1 MRQLVWSR
9 RIRLLV
15 VPWTA
20 VVAMASVGLSAPRAH
35 AASAVNIVAVHSGKC
50 VETEDSSQSLD
61 APVVQADCTGQPG
74 AEWYLRE
81 SPTGGGTLHVVNAG
95 SNHCLVVP
103 DPGAARVGT
112 QTRQG
117 ACTATAG
124 ADFRLVDSGAEHV
137 GLQAAAPSPAL
148 CLDVTS
154 GSHASGTP
162 VQLAQCYGQSGSG
175 FVQRAPR
182 AGNETA
188 LDAPPVLPPATVAE
202 RVNVASGG
210 AQTSMQSMDSAP
222 VLSGDGRYAA
232 FTSDAASLVPGDKNL
247 APDVFVRD
255 RSAGTTERVSLTD
268 GDAESNPAE
277 WSDEPSISGDGRYVA
292 FESVA
297 RALVNGDTN
306 NQRDVFVRDRVA
318 ATTQRVSVATNG
330 TQGNSWSFAPS
341 VSADGRY
348 VAFTSGASNLVAGD
362 TNGADDVFV
371 HDRQTRTTQR
381 VSVARRR
388 AGQRRVDDA
397 VPERRRAARG
407 LHLGGVQPRGRGHQ
421 RGGGRLRTRPGVR
434 HHPARQRD
442 GRRGA
447 GRPRLVVALAQ
458 RRRPPCRVLL
468 RRHQPGVRRH
478 QRAHRRVRTGPPG
491 GDHAAACA
499 SPTTARRATGTRG
512 ERRSVPTD
520 GTSRSPPA
528 PPTSSPG
535 TPTPWVTSSSTT
547 VRPGRRSASA
557 PLTPTAGT
565 ATTTRRRRPQRR
577 RPPHRLLLRRLGPRT
592 RRHQRHIRRVRAAQR
607 RLTYRRCHPH
617 AAAIR

>member
-9 RIRLLV
+9 RMRLLV
-15 VPWTA
+15 VPWAA

-81 SPTGGGTLHVVNAG
+81 SPTGGGTLQIVNAG

-103 DPGAARVGT
+103 EPGAARVGT
-112 QTRQG
+112 RTRQG
-117 ACTATAG
+117 ACTAAAG

-268 GDAESNPAE
+268 GDTESDPAE

-318 ATTQRVSVATNG
+318 GTTQRVSVATNG

-381 VSVARRR
+381 VSVA
-388 AGQRRVDDA
+388 
-397 VPERRRAARG
+397 
-407 LHLGGVQPRGRGHQ
+407 
-421 RGGGRLRTRPGVR
+421 GGGAQGNAESTTPSLS
-434 HHPARQRD
+434 AD
-442 GRRGA
+442 GRHVAFTSAASNLVAGDTNGAEDVFVRDLGSGTTQRVSVTGA
-447 GRPRLVVALAQ
+447 GAQGDRGSSWPSLSADGRHVAFSSSAANLVSGDTNGRIDVYVRDRQAGTTQRVSVADNGTQGDGHSGGASVSADGRHVAFSSSATNLIARDANAVGDVFVHDRQTGKTQRVSTAYTDGGDGDHYSSEASLSADGRLTVFSSAASDLV
-458 RRRPPCRVLL
+458 
-468 RRHQPGVRRH
+468 PGDTNATYDVFVRRSL
-478 QRAHRRVRTGPPG
+478 A
-491 GDHAAACA
+491 
-499 SPTTARRATGTRG
+499 
-512 ERRSVPTD
+512 
-520 GTSRSPPA
+520 
-528 PPTSSPG
+528 
-535 TPTPWVTSSSTT
+535 
-547 VRPGRRSASA
+547 
-557 PLTPTAGT
+557 
-565 ATTTRRRRPQRR
+565 
-577 RPPHRLLLRRLGPRT
+577 
-592 RRHQRHIRRVRAAQR
+592 
-607 RLTYRRCHPH
+607 
-617 AAAIR
+617 

>member
-9 RIRLLV
+9 RMRLLV

-81 SPTGGGTLHVVNAG
+81 SPTGGGTLHIVNAR

-103 DPGAARVGT
+103 DPGAAGVGT
-112 QTRQG
+112 RTRQG
-117 ACTATAG
+117 ACTAAAG

-268 GDAESNPAE
+268 GDAESSPAE

-318 ATTQRVSVATNG
+318 GTTQRVSVATNG
-330 TQGNSWSFAPS
+330 TQSNNWSFAPS

-381 VSVARRR
+381 VSVA
-388 AGQRRVDDA
+388 
-397 VPERRRAARG
+397 
-407 LHLGGVQPRGRGHQ
+407 
-421 RGGGRLRTRPGVR
+421 GGGAQGNAESRTPSLS
-434 HHPARQRD
+434 AD
-442 GRRGA
+442 GRHVAFTSAASNLVAGDTNGAEDVFVRDLGSGTTQRVSVTGA
-447 GRPRLVVALAQ
+447 GAQGDRGSSWPSLSADGRHVAFSSSAANLVSGDTNGRIDVYVRDRQAGTTQRVSVADNGTQGDGHSAGASVSADGRHVAFSSSATNLIARDANAVGDVFVHDRQTGKTQ
-458 RRRPPCRVLL
+458 RVST
-468 RRHQPGVRRH
+468 
-478 QRAHRRVRTGPPG
+478 AYADG
-491 GDHAAACA
+491 GDGDHYSSEASLSADGRLTVFSSAA
-499 SPTTARRATGTRG
+499 SDLVPGDTNATYDVFA
-512 ERRSVPTD
+512 RRSV
-520 GTSRSPPA
+520 A
-528 PPTSSPG
+528 
-535 TPTPWVTSSSTT
+535 
-547 VRPGRRSASA
+547 
-557 PLTPTAGT
+557 
-565 ATTTRRRRPQRR
+565 
-577 RPPHRLLLRRLGPRT
+577 
-592 RRHQRHIRRVRAAQR
+592 
-607 RLTYRRCHPH
+607 
-617 AAAIR
+617 